1 MKVFQGIYRVWVTIL
16 TAAVVLQIFFA
27 GYGAF
32 DAVHKLD
39 KDGSTIDQDG
49 FNSSFDLHIATG
61 YFIWLGG
68 IIFLLISFGTRTR
81 SKIFRALG
89 VAGLLTLQ
97 VLLAWI
103 GYGVPYVAGGLH
115 PINAFIILAF
125 LGSITYREWK
135 GRSDAAEVAPRRHR
149 PPSYSGSLCADL
161 PAR

>member
-1 MKVFQGIYRVWVTIL
+1 MKVFNGIYRVWATIL

-49 FNSSFDLHIATG
+49 FNHSFDLHIATG

-68 IIFLLISFGTRTR
+68 IIFMLISFGTRTR

-89 VAGLLTLQ
+89 LVGLLTLQ
-97 VLLAWI
+97 VLLAWF
-103 GYGVPYVAGGLH
+103 GYGVPYIAGGLH

-135 GRSDAAEVAPRRHR
+135 TRSATAEVAP
-149 PPSYSGSLCADL
+149 AAAT
-161 PAR
+161 PAA

>member
-39 KDGSTIDQDG
+39 KNGSTIDQDG
-49 FNSSFDLHIATG
+49 FNKSFDPHIATG

-68 IIFLLISFGTRTR
+68 IIFLLISFGTRTKA
-81 SKIFRALG
+81 KILRALG
-89 VAGLLTLQ
+89 VALLLTLQ
-97 VLLAWI
+97 VVLAWI

-115 PINAFIILAF
+115 PINAFVILAF

-135 GRSDAAEVAPRRHR
+135 GRSAESTEAA
-149 PPSYSGSLCADL
+149 
-161 PAR
+161 PAAATPAA

>member
-49 FNSSFDLHIATG
+49 FNHSFDPHIALG

-68 IIFLLISFGTRTR
+68 VIFLLISFGTRNR
-81 SKIFRALG
+81 SRIYRGLG
-89 VAGLLTLQ
+89 VFGLLTLQ

-115 PINAFIILAF
+115 PINAFIILGF
-125 LGSITYREWK
+125 LASITYREWK
-135 GRSDAAEVAPRRHR
+135 GR
-149 PPSYSGSLCADL
+149 ADL
-161 PAR
+161 TEAAPATAPTA